1 MHRVRT
7 VTVVATSVAA
17 LALAACSSS
26 STKASSAPSSS
37 APAATTSAP
46 SSSAPAASA
55 AASSPTTVASSPAA
69 ASSAPASSAAASSPG
84 AASSAGALTGTAVVF
99 AASSLKGVF
108 TTLIANFEAANPGVK
123 LVPSYG
129 GSDTLAAQITQ
140 GAPVDVFAAA
150 SAATMA
156 TVTKA
161 SDSVGTPVLFAKNE
175 LEIAVPPS
183 NPKDIIDLADT
194 TKSGVKLALCAAA
207 VPCGAAATKAYAA
220 AKLTPH
226 PVTLEQ
232 DVASVL
238 TKVELGEV
246 DAGVV
251 YQTDVKGAG
260 SKVKGVNFAEAA
272 SAINSYPIVAVKTG
286 KNLAVGRAFAAY
298 VSSATGQAVLQA
310 AGFQQP

>member
-1 MHRVRT
+1 MHRAKSTV
-7 VTVVATSVAA
+7 VTVSVAVLG

-26 STKASSAPSSS
+26 SSPTATASAAASTPAAASS
-37 APAATTSAP
+37 APAAAS
-46 SSSAPAASA
+46 SA
-55 AASSPTTVASSPAA
+55 AAAAPASSTPAA
-69 ASSAPASSAAASSPG
+69 ASSAPASSAAG
-84 AASSAGALTGTAVVF
+84 AISGTVVVF
-99 AASSLKGVF
+99 AASSLKAVF
-108 TTLIANFEAANPGVK
+108 TTIISNFEKEHPGVK
-123 LVPSYG
+123 VVPSYG
-129 GSDTLAAQITQ
+129 GSDTLAAQIVQ

-156 TVTKA
+156 TVTNA
-161 SDSVGTPVLFAKNE
+161 NDGVGTPPLFAKNL

-183 NPKDIIDLADT
+183 NPAKITDLADT
-194 TKSGVKLALCAAA
+194 TKSGVKLALCAAT
-207 VPCGAAATKAYAA
+207 VPCGAAAAKAYAA

-232 DVASVL
+232 DVASTL

-246 DAGVV
+246 DAGMV

-260 SKVKGVNFAEAA
+260 SKVLGINFPEAV

-286 KNLAVGRAFAAY
+286 KNLAGGEAFATY
-298 VSSATGQAVLQA
+298 VTSQAAQLVLQA